1 MASIA
6 IGYAA
11 GGVSQDLQIS
21 FAFPNFAGGGS
32 LTIRVVTTLTLSEVS
47 Y

>member
-11 GGVSQDLQIS
+11 GASQDLQIN
-21 FAFPNFAGGGS
+21 FAFPNYAGGGS